1 MSKPDQLFSTRQY
14 PYRKLNRSL
23 QAEAAT
29 AGLESSNAPQVPALV
44 PKTVYRFVLGQD
56 LRPIVMNANDIGVW
70 LRDPFGALVL
80 SQGQF
85 PLTLRT
91 LLEQFD
97 KTESR
102 LEVQQSFVVADGGQ
116 ILWSAE
122 TEFVERSM
130 RFAITRSN
138 AQGDSVLIST
148 AVPFDS
154 ENQFLQLLAWDASNE
169 VFNYYERRGGTWIWA
184 GNSYHALREP
194 TRGKGPFDSHVNG
207 SLVMKELKFPWMHW
221 HSMASIISDDV
232 LGPTDPLRNDPIWRS
247 KLGADDFEVAVVR
260 PGIRKWTAAR
270 TRRFVGD
277 HSSADAPNA
286 REILRHLFETTTV
299 NLIASGEQ
307 SRSITDQ
314 STVKLPITFFL
325 NSDVLFDLLEL
336 EPDIEVPSVSG
347 EFYRKSLATF
357 EFKLQTVDFEQPG
370 DTHFA
375 FIVPEA
381 AFEDNHVVAELLKQS
396 VISARFVA
404 CILMIDFANPVTSLN
419 REQLLKYVPDRIA
432 IRDGVFDLEAQF
444 IANLEAAITET
455 DKSDPALPEQQFLS
469 HWNLGDAWKQAFES
483 RIEAY
488 FQAIQQRLRTQ
499 QGYDEY
505 VRLAESRR
513 REFRRRP
520 LSEFDL
526 TIPFTNIPADAPLL
540 QMFEDGRVGIK
551 QGK

>member
-1 MSKPDQLFSTRQY
+1 
-14 PYRKLNRSL
+14 
-23 QAEAAT
+23 
-29 AGLESSNAPQVPALV
+29 
-44 PKTVYRFVLGQD
+44 
-56 LRPIVMNANDIGVW
+56 MNANDIGVW
-70 LRDPFGALVL
+70 LRDPFGKFVI
-80 SQGQF
+80 SQGRF
-85 PLTLRT
+85 PLTLRK

-97 KTESR
+97 KAESR
-102 LEVQQSFVVADGGQ
+102 LDEQQNFVVADGGQ
-116 ILWSAE
+116 ILWNAE

-130 RFAITRSN
+130 RFAITRFN

-154 ENQFLQLLAWDASNE
+154 ESQFLQLLAWDASNE
-169 VFNYYERRGGTWIWA
+169 VFNYYERRNGTWIWA

-232 LGPTDPLRNDPIWRS
+232 LAPSDLLRTDPIWRS
-247 KLGADDFEVAVVR
+247 KLGADDFEIAVVR
-260 PGIRKWTAAR
+260 PGIRKWTEAR
-270 TRRFVGD
+270 TKKFVRD
-277 HSSADAPNA
+277 HSSENASNA

-314 STVKLPITFFL
+314 SSVKLPITFFL

-336 EPDIEVPSVSG
+336 EPEIVVPSVAG
-347 EFYRKSLATF
+347 EFYRESLRTF
-357 EFKLQTVDFEQPG
+357 EFKLQTNNFEQPG

-381 AFEDNHVVAELLKQS
+381 AFEDNLVVAELLKQS
-396 VISARFVA
+396 VVSARFVA
-404 CILMIDFANPVTSLN
+404 CVLMVDFANPISSSS
-419 REQLLKYVPDRIA
+419 RELLLKYIPDRMA
-432 IRDGVFDLEAQF
+432 IRDGVLDLEAQF
-444 IANLEAAITET
+444 IANVEAAISET
-455 DKSDPALPEQQFLS
+455 DESDPASPEQQFLS

-483 RIEAY
+483 RVEAY
-488 FQAIQQRLRTQ
+488 FQAIQQRLGTQ
-499 QGYDEY
+499 HGYDDY
-505 VRLAESRR
+505 IRLAESRR

-526 TIPFTNIPADAPLL
+526 TLPVTNIPADAPLL

-551 QGK
+551 QGT